1 MRRAL
6 DRHGDPR
13 FCLRQAG
20 VLAFFSTRV
29 PAARVLLDTRLH
41 EDGLAT
47 PEGVVLGPGV
57 FNQEREAA
65 VLSHELFHLWCRSAV
80 DAGDYGGLT
89 CLTPAALHDGSV
101 EEIATDL
108 LARGLCDHLGVP
120 FSATYLPRALAPELF
135 EVRLGA
141 ARAAVAEAR
150 RSAAAVSATAE
161 AGVNATARDRKQAA
175 AAPRAATDVA
185 ALEKARAALRLLS
198 GFELAATALLEVGLE
213 PEDPRPRWPAPLGRE
228 VTEVRDLVTSF
239 LPELAGPQLLRGLC
253 KLFARRGWNDHRR
266 GPLWSGDSPLEL
278 PGRLLSQRTR
288 QRDPAHL
295 AAVAAFLEG
304 VEVRLTGI

>member
-1 MRRAL
+1 MRRPL

-20 VLAFFSTRV
+20 VLAFFRARV

-41 EDGLAT
+41 EDGIAT

-57 FNQEREAA
+57 FNQEREAG
-65 VLSHELFHLWCRSAV
+65 VLSHELFHLWCRAAV
-80 DAGDYGGLT
+80 EVGDYSGLT
-89 CLTPAALHDGSV
+89 CLVPAALHDGSI

-120 FSATYLPRALAPELF
+120 FSATYLLESLAPDLF
-135 EVRLGA
+135 EARLAA
-141 ARAAVAEAR
+141 ARLAVSEARKSAEPVTAASDEVTAAEAR
-150 RSAAAVSATAE
+150 
-161 AGVNATARDRKQAA
+161 
-175 AAPRAATDVA
+175 PRGASGVA
-185 ALEKARAALRLLS
+185 AMEKARAALRLLA
-198 GFELAATALLEVGLE
+198 GFELAATALLELGLD
-213 PEDPRPRWPAPLGRE
+213 PGAPRPRWPRLFETE
-228 VTEVRDLVTSF
+228 VTEVRGLVTAL

-295 AAVAAFLEG
+295 AAVAAFLETI
-304 VEVRLTGI
+304 ESRLTGI